1 MAAFLCP
8 LVPGIPAAGF
18 ERLTLLNCLV
28 VCLTPCG
35 VSYAFVFTSVNGRVF
50 WNVGFSPQGHA
61 LENLT
66 KLVISPQKHRFASG
80 CVET

>member
-8 LVPGIPAAGF
+8 LVPVIPAAGF
-18 ERLTLLNCLV
+18 ELLTLLNNCLV
-28 VCLTPCG
+28 ICLTPCG
-35 VSYAFVFTSVNGRVF
+35 VSYSFVFTSVNGRVF

-66 KLVISPQKHRFASG
+66 ELVISPQKHRFESG
-80 CVET
+80 CV